1 MKKIKK
7 GISLITLVI
16 TIIVVI
22 ILAAVVILALQKN
35 NPIDMANKAKFMQN
49 VDTFKNEL
57 ELYKQNKYIN
67 NVGKFDP
74 DSIQANVSS
83 LKEEG
88 KVIDNKNIYDVIEL
102 LKSSGYADDT
112 FVVVDGKLVYKGIN
126 SKEQEWSK
134 DAGITV
140 DNGSVNISLVAKQN
154 FEIPYK
160 QGIMIQ
166 YAIKIYSDQGIKDI
180 SKDVLK
186 SAIKVVD
193 KDTNELIT
201 QPIITVDDISGTDN
215 EKDTIITID
224 TANMQDGKYTIKI
237 AKNTIENKANK
248 ANDEVI
254 DSKDMFEIDNTAPEA
269 PIIAPNITTS
279 TNENVVVTI
288 TYSDD
293 AIVKQY
299 SYDGENW
306 NDYTSALTIT
316 DNCTVYAIAKD
327 VAGNVSSQST
337 LSITNI
343 DKVAPVAPT
352 IIPNT
357 TSPTNQD
364 ITATIKYPD
373 DAVVKQYS
381 YDGKAWND
389 YTNALTIT
397 DNCTVYA
404 IAKDAAGNVSSQSTL
419 NITNIDKT
427 NPIYTSYEINNVTA
441 SGYDV
446 YVYGISDVGSGIN
459 RVQFPTW
466 TDANGQDDIDNNWAY
481 SSGVSGESQ
490 GNGTWHYRVN
500 VSSHNNESGKYNTY
514 VYIYDNAG
522 NNISFATSG
531 ANVPT
536 PYPYNKSINPI
547 SEGGTATPLGEN
559 STIDGQNPIYSDPVI
574 PAGFVPVNTTDA
586 NWNNISSGSW
596 NNGLV
601 IQDSYGNQF
610 VWVPVDGSNVKY
622 QKDFTFPSAYSA
634 SYSNTIDGTFIYGDE
649 SAQIN
654 KYHGFYIA
662 RYESSF
668 DYNNGNIRPAV
679 IKSHNY
685 TYSTNWSQTR
695 NSTYQYYLW
704 NYINAVDAKKYSES
718 MSNSCNYYSNIG
730 TTLITGTQ
738 WDTVMTWVKNAGYA
752 VTNDSYAWGNYSYSD
767 FDYDYPSSGHKY
779 SSINSDGL
787 LNTGAT
793 KRNSAKNIYDLAGNL
808 WEWTNETFSDIS
820 IARGGNCAYYVGY
833 DYGVRFPA
841 AYRDYT
847 YAKSLNLTGF
857 RVTLYLH

>member
-112 FVVVDGKLVYKGIN
+112 FVVVEGKLVYKGIN